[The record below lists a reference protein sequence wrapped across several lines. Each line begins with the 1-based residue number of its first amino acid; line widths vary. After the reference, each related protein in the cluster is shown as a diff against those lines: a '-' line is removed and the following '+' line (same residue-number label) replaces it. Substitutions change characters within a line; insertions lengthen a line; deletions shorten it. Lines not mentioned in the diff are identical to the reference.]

1 MDEALERNGN
11 GRGQER
17 RTWTRLGFGGLVDRA
32 DGGLRK
38 TGRAEEGIFKIS
50 IAGAMYFDPCSN
62 IFFKY
67 LSKL

>member
-17 RTWTRLGFGGLVDRA
+17 RSWTRLGFGGLVDRA

-38 TGRAEEGIFKIS
+38 TGRAEEGIF
-50 IAGAMYFDPCSN
+50 
-62 IFFKY
+62 
-67 LSKL
+67 